1 MSRGLW
7 VVCFTCAFGVCLAFS
22 SLQVSNVALAFPE
35 TEKYQTPYSVKL
47 PWSAEELIP
56 DILSGP
62 RGEAQEE
69 SETPFREWN
78 SPSLKKKLGSWG
90 PRPRKFAPPEH
101 ANGKSPEWE
110 RARVIA
116 TALRYQGYAYRH
128 HHIPDWNPPEG
139 YHTPEKGETKHA
151 GKGLDCSNFT
161 SFIYNQGLGI
171 SLNSDVHKQAEI
183 TAAPVHG
190 SSRTIRI
197 RTIPG
202 QGSVEEW
209 QKALK
214 PADLIY
220 VRSNAG
226 KISHVIMW
234 LGEWGQSPD
243 GTPLIIDS
251 HGAEVKDS
259 NGVQIPSG
267 IRIRPFRPGS
277 WYAKSSD
284 HAHRILG
291 E

>member
-1 MSRGLW
+1 MLRLVCVS
-7 VVCFTCAFGVCLAFS
+7 VVTISSAVCLALTGATLS
-22 SLQVSNVALAFPE
+22 PQVQARPDAERYKS
-35 TEKYQTPYSVKL
+35 PYSVKL
-47 PWSAEELIP
+47 PWSTEELIP
-56 DILSGP
+56 DILKGP
-62 RGEAQEE
+62 RGEAHEE

-78 SPSLKKKLGSWG
+78 SPGLKKKLGSWG
-90 PRPRKFAPPEH
+90 PLPRKYSSPEH
-101 ANGKSPEWE
+101 AKGKSEDWQ

-139 YHTPEKGETKHA
+139 YHTPEADNTKHA

-171 SLNSDVHKQAEI
+171 YLNSDVHKQAEI
-183 TAAPVHG
+183 TEAPIHG
-190 SSRTIRI
+190 SGRTIRI
-197 RTIPG
+197 KTISG
-202 QGSVEEW
+202 QSSVEEW
-209 QKALK
+209 KKALK

-243 GTPLIIDS
+243 GTPLIMDS

-267 IRIRPFRPGS
+267 IHIRPFRPGS

>member
-1 MSRGLW
+1 MLRRICVAMVAIGS
-7 VVCFTCAFGVCLAFS
+7 AVCLG
-22 SLQVSNVALAFPE
+22 LSNGDLSTQAQGYPE
-35 TEKYQTPYSVKL
+35 AEGYNSPYSVKL
-47 PWSAEELIP
+47 PWSTEELIP
-56 DILSGP
+56 DLLKGP
-62 RGEAQEE
+62 RGEAHEE

-90 PRPRKFAPPEH
+90 PRPRKYSPPEY
-101 ANGKSPEWE
+101 AKGKSEDWQ
-110 RARVIA
+110 RARIIA
-116 TALRYQGYAYRH
+116 TALRYKGYAYRH

-139 YHTPEKGETKHA
+139 YHTPEAGETKHA

-183 TAAPVHG
+183 TEAPIHG
-190 SSRTIRI
+190 SGRTIRI
-197 RTIPG
+197 KTIHG

-226 KISHVIMW
+226 NISHVIMW

-251 HGAEVKDS
+251 HGSGVKDS
-259 NGVQIPSG
+259 NGLQIPSG
-267 IRIRPFRPGS
+267 IQVRPFRQGS